1 MSLAI
6 PAKRAAA
13 PRSPAA
19 CERSR
24 RYSRSI
30 YLWTLSQWD
39 ENRADIEWVRLP

>member
-6 PAKRAAA
+6 PSKRTPPA
-13 PRSPAA
+13 RSPTA
-19 CERSR
+19 CESSR

-39 ENRADIEWVRLP
+39 ENRADIE